1 MRPSNE
7 VTISTNFNRVL
18 SPSDQLT
25 IAAHLQSLRR
35 YEDNLR
41 TLAAAW
47 PIPQRRQ
54 LLRYVNQN
62 RRTRFSIWAA
72 LDISTEVM
80 P

>member
-1 MRPSNE
+1 MPASKP
-7 VTISTNFNRVL
+7 TSTTHLNRVL

-25 IAAHLQSLRR
+25 IAAHLQALRR
-35 YEDNLR
+35 QEDNLR

-62 RRTRFSIWAA
+62 RRTRLNIWAT
-72 LDISTEVM
+72 LDISTAVL

>member
-1 MRPSNE
+1 MPGSKR
-7 VTISTNFNRVL
+7 TSTTHLNRVL

-25 IAAHLQSLRR
+25 IAAYLQSLRR

-41 TLAAAW
+41 TLAVAW
-47 PIPQRRQ
+47 PASQRRQ

-62 RRTRFSIWAA
+62 RVTRFNIWAV
-72 LDISTEVM
+72 LDIPTEVL

>member
-1 MRPSNE
+1 MPASKRTS
-7 VTISTNFNRVL
+7 TTNFNRVL

-25 IAAHLQSLRR
+25 IAAHLQALRR

-72 LDISTEVM
+72 LDIPTEVL

>member
-1 MRPSNE
+1 MPASKP
-7 VTISTNFNRVL
+7 TSTTRFNRVL

-47 PIPQRRQ
+47 PAHQRRQ

-62 RRTRFSIWAA
+62 RSARFSIWAA
-72 LDISTEVM
+72 LDIPAEVL